1 MVMKR
6 DIGMNLLLC
15 LLLTSSVILSAASL
29 RYVGFVETR
38 ISELQQQ
45 IEDAEEAAKLRE
57 AEAREDVKVTYQ
69 LLTGMASRWRLTS
82 NMQVRAYHYISSHEG
97 THMGCTECFDILR
110 RNGEA
115 IPFKSKE

>member
-1 MVMKR
+1 MR
-6 DIGMNLLLC
+6 REIGLNLLFC
-15 LLLTSSVILSAASL
+15 LLLTSSVVFSMVSL
-29 RYVGFVETR
+29 QHVGALEARV
-38 ISELQQQ
+38 SELRQQ

-57 AEAREDVKVTYQ
+57 AEAREDVKSTYQ